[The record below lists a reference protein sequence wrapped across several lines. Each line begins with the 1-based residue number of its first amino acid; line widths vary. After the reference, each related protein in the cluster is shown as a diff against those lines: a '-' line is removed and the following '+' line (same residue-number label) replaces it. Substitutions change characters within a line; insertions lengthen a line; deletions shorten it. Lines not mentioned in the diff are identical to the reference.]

1 MPVADPQ
8 VAATVNPPQPSPS
21 LDSAPF
27 WESLK
32 QDVLA
37 LQRCTACSA
46 WQFPPAETCRK
57 CAGAVAL
64 EPVSGRGTIHTFI
77 VEHRG
82 SAPGFASDLPYPIA
96 LVTPEEAPEI
106 RLPGRIV
113 GAAIDE
119 VEIGRAVQAE
129 IVPLPGG
136 AFKIPVFRL
145 S

>member
-1 MPVADPQ
+1 MPEADRPI
-8 VAATVNPPQPSPS
+8 AADVNPPQPLPS

-32 QDVLA
+32 QGVLA

-46 WQFPPAETCRK
+46 WQFPPAETCRQ

-64 EPVSGRGTIHTFI
+64 EPISGRGTIHSFI

-82 SAPGFASDLPYPIA
+82 SAPGFAKDLPYPIA
-96 LVTPEEAPEI
+96 LVTPEEAPAI

-113 GAAIDE
+113 DARIEDVAIGGA
-119 VEIGRAVQAE
+119 VRAE
-129 IVPLPGG
+129 IVPLAGG
-136 AFKIPVFRL
+136 DFKIPVFRL